1 MKYDINSLNEEQ
13 LAPLKQV
20 EGAVLVT
27 AGAGSGKTRLLT
39 HRIAYL
45 LEECGTSPYSVLAI
59 TFTNKAAGE
68 MKSRVADMVAGADRV
83 WISTFHSM
91 CAKILRM
98 DIAHLPPFTKDFS
111 IYSESDSDKAL
122 KEVLAERGIADE
134 KIKKSVSFHLS
145 NWKNGIQSLSEYI
158 ETHDDSQDMEIIG
171 KCIFAYQEKLKKNN
185 ALDFDD
191 LLAKTVEL
199 FTKCPEVFSYYTNRF
214 EYILV
219 DEFQDT
225 NTIQYHLVK
234 MLASVHGN
242 IFCVGDEDQCIYS
255 WRGANFQ
262 NIFNFKKDFPN
273 AKLFKLERNY
283 RSTPEIITIANN
295 VIKNNKARLNK
306 NMWTEKNGGQK
317 PLLFNAYDERDEA
330 LFVAKNISKL
340 INEGYSYD
348 DMAILMRV
356 NALSR
361 SFEEAFLSYNIP
373 HRIFGGFKFY
383 ERVEIRNLIAYLRLF
398 VNPKDDVSFSRIIN
412 FPKRGIGEGTL
423 AKLQAI
429 DHEKSLLENA
439 IGDVLPLTALYK
451 KFEPFVV
458 SFKKVKECNVKKLSE
473 FVEAMIKIFNIRGAY
488 NPKDEEDI
496 NRLLNVEQFVS
507 SVKEYEALNP
517 EATLGDFLENIT
529 LSSEN
534 DEIGQGGAVTIAT
547 VHAVKGLEFKV
558 VFVVGL
564 EEGLFPISRA
574 MNSNHELEEERR
586 LMYVAITRAEERLFM
601 SHCTKRYMYRESQY
615 QTPSRFCRELGIL
628 SLEEKRNDNN
638 GYGSSFNRDNLG
650 TRSQNG
656 YGNNYG
662 GFKSSSFGN
671 SYGGRTSQD
680 TSGFGG
686 SDYFNQTYPQSNSS
700 TKTFNHS
707 TFMKNEKKEEKRFDV
722 SKYKVGQRLS
732 HTRFGEGELVAI
744 SDDGLVGDIVFDDF
758 GKKSLMLELA
768 PLEILEG

>member
-13 LAPLKQV
+13 LAPLKQIK
-20 EGAVLVT
+20 GAVLVT

-39 HRIAYL
+39 HRVAYL
-45 LEECGTSPYSVLAI
+45 LDEYKVNPYNILAI

-68 MKSRVADMVAGADRV
+68 MKSRVADMAEGADRV

-98 DIAHLPPFTKDFS
+98 DIASMPPFTKDFS
-111 IYSESDSDKAL
+111 IYSESDSEKAL
-122 KEVLAERGIADE
+122 KEVLAERGIADD

-145 NWKNGIQSLSEYI
+145 NWKNGMQSLSEYL
-158 ETHDDSQDMEIIG
+158 ETHDDEHDMDVIG
-171 KCIFAYQEKLKKNN
+171 KCIYAYQEKLKRNN

-199 FTKCPEVFSYYTNRF
+199 FKTCPNVLSYYANRF

-225 NTIQYHLVK
+225 NTIQYELVK

-242 IFCVGDEDQCIYS
+242 LFAVGDEDQCIYS

-262 NIFNFKKDFPN
+262 NIFNFKKDYPE

-283 RSTPEIITIANN
+283 RSSPEIITIANN

-306 NMWTEKNGGQK
+306 NMWTEKSQGQK
-317 PLLFNAYDERDEA
+317 PILFNAYDERDEA

-340 INEGYSYD
+340 INEGYDYN
-348 DMAILMRV
+348 DMAVLMRV

-383 ERVEIRNLIAYLRLF
+383 ERVEIRNIIGYLRLF
-398 VNPKDDVSFSRIIN
+398 VNPKDDVSFARIIN
-412 FPKRGIGEGTL
+412 FPKRGIGDGTI

-429 DHEKSLLENA
+429 DYDKSLLENA
-439 IGDVLPLTALYK
+439 VGDVLPAATALYK
-451 KFEPFVV
+451 KFEPFIQGYNRC
-458 SFKKVKECNVKKLSE
+458 KEFNYKKLSE
-473 FVEAMIKIFNIRGAY
+473 FVEEVLKAFNIRSAY
-488 NPKDEEDI
+488 NPKDEEDM

-517 EATLGDFLENIT
+517 EATLSDFLENIT

-574 MNSNHELEEERR
+574 LNSNHELEEERR

-615 QTPSRFCRELGIL
+615 QTPSRFCRELGVL
-628 SLEEKRNDNN
+628 SLEEVKKENAFKSNN
-638 GYGSSFNRDNLG
+638 YSSNSFNSYNKSYN
-650 TRSQNG
+650 RSE
-656 YGNNYG
+656 Y
-662 GFKSSSFGN
+662 
-671 SYGGRTSQD
+671 SQD
-680 TSGFGG
+680 TNSFGG
-686 SDYFNQTYPQSNSS
+686 SDYFNQTQKSNV
-700 TKTFNHS
+700 FNHKS
-707 TFMKNEKKEEKRFDV
+707 FMQKEKVEEKQKKDV
-722 SKYKVGQRLS
+722 SKYSIGQRVS
-732 HTRFGEGELVAI
+732 HPRFGEGEIVEI
-744 SDDGLVGDIVFDDF
+744 SSDGLVGDIIFEDF

-768 PLEILEG
+768 PLEILEA

>member
-39 HRIAYL
+39 HRVAYL
-45 LEECGTSPYSVLAI
+45 LEECGVRPFNILAI

-68 MKSRVADMVAGADRV
+68 MKTRVADMVAGAENV

-98 DIAHLPPFTKDFS
+98 DIAHLSPFTKDFS
-111 IYSESDSDKAL
+111 IYSESDSEKAL
-122 KEVLAERGIADE
+122 KEVLAERGVNDD
-134 KIKKSVSFHLS
+134 KIKKSVAFHLS
-145 NWKNGIQSLSEYI
+145 NWKNGMQTLSEYLD
-158 ETHDDSQDMEIIG
+158 THDDACDMDVIG
-171 KCIFAYQEKLKKNN
+171 SCIRAYQEKLKKNN

-199 FTKCPEVFSYYTNRF
+199 FKTCPDVLSYYANRF

-225 NTIQYHLVK
+225 NTIQYELVK

-242 IFCVGDEDQCIYS
+242 LFAVGDEDQCIYS

-262 NIFNFKKDFPN
+262 NIFNFKKDFPE

-283 RSTPEIITIANN
+283 RSSKGIITIANN
-295 VIKNNKARLNK
+295 VIKNNQARLNK
-306 NMWTEKNGGQK
+306 NMWTEKGEGEK
-317 PLLFNAYDERDEA
+317 PVLFNAYDERDEA

-348 DMAILMRV
+348 DMAVLMRV

-383 ERVEIRNLIAYLRLF
+383 ERVEIRNLIGYLRLF
-398 VNPKDDVSFSRIIN
+398 VNPRDDVSFARIIN

-423 AKLQAI
+423 AKLASI
-429 DHEKSLLENA
+429 DPEKSLLENA
-439 IGDVLPLTALYK
+439 ISQRFMATSLYK
-451 KFEPFVV
+451 KFQSFVEGYN
-458 SFKKVKECNVKKLSE
+458 KVKEANTHKLSE
-473 FVEAMIKIFNIRGAY
+473 FVEEMIKAFGIRGAY
-488 NPKDEEDI
+488 NPKEEEDM
-496 NRLLNVEQFVS
+496 NRLLNIEQFVS
-507 SVKEYEALNP
+507 SVKEFEALNP

-558 VFVVGL
+558 VFIIGL

-574 MNSNHELEEERR
+574 LNSTGELEEERR

-601 SHCTKRYMYRESQY
+601 THTTRRYLYRESQY

-628 SLEEKRNDNN
+628 SLEPAK
-638 GYGSSFNRDNLG
+638 RDNFA
-650 TRSQNG
+650 R
-656 YGNNYG
+656 
-662 GFKSSSFGN
+662 SSFGGASYGN
-671 SYGGRTSQD
+671 SSYGGYGKNNYS
-680 TSGFGG
+680 SGGYSKNEYSHTNEFGG
-686 SDYFNQTYPQSNSS
+686 SDYFAQSQPKQNL
-700 TKTFNHS
+700 FNHKS
-707 TFMKNEKKEEKRFDV
+707 FMQKEKTEENPRKDV
-722 SKYKVGQRLS
+722 SVYKVGQRLS
-732 HTRFGEGELVAI
+732 HPRFGEGELVEV
-744 SDDGLVGDIVFDDF
+744 SSDGLVGDIVFDDF

-768 PLEILEG
+768 PLEILEE

>member
-1 MKYDINSLNEEQ
+1 MKYDINTLNEEQ

-39 HRIAYL
+39 HRVAYL
-45 LEECGTSPYSVLAI
+45 LEECKVSPYNILAI

-68 MKSRVADMVAGADRV
+68 MKSRVADMVEGADRV

-98 DIAHLPPFTKDFS
+98 DIASLPPFTKDFS
-111 IYSESDSDKAL
+111 IYSESDSEKAL
-122 KEVLAERGIADE
+122 KEVLAERGVADD
-134 KIKKSVSFHLS
+134 KIKKSVAFHIS
-145 NWKNGIQSLSEYI
+145 NWKNGMQSLDEYLDS
-158 ETHDDSQDMEIIG
+158 HDDANDMDVVG
-171 KCIFAYQEKLKKNN
+171 KCIYAYQEKLKKNN

-199 FTKCPEVFSYYTNRF
+199 FKSCPQVLSYYANRF

-225 NTIQYHLVK
+225 NTIQYELVK

-242 IFCVGDEDQCIYS
+242 LFAVGDEDQCIYS

-262 NIFNFKKDFPN
+262 NIFNFKKDFPD

-283 RSTPEIITIANN
+283 RSSPQIITVANN

-306 NMWTEKNGGQK
+306 NMWTEKEEGKK
-317 PLLFNAYDERDEA
+317 PILFNAYDERDEA

-340 INEGYSYD
+340 LSEGYNYD

-398 VNPKDDVSFSRIIN
+398 VNPRDDVSFARIIN
-412 FPKRGIGEGTL
+412 FPKRGIGDGTI

-429 DHEKSLLENA
+429 DPEKSLLEIA
-439 IGDVLPLTALYK
+439 VGDVLPSATALYK
-451 KFEPFVV
+451 KFEPFIV
-458 SFKKVKECNVKKLSE
+458 SYKKVKECNAKKLSE
-473 FVEAMIKIFNIRGAY
+473 FVEEMIKAFAIRQAY
-488 NPKDEEDI
+488 NPKDEEDM
-496 NRLLNVEQFVS
+496 NRLLNIEQFVS
-507 SVKEYEALNP
+507 SVKEFEALNP
-517 EATLGDFLENIT
+517 DASLGDFLENIT

-564 EEGLFPISRA
+564 EEGLFPITRA
-574 MNSNHELEEERR
+574 LNSNYELEEERR

-601 SHCTKRYMYRESQY
+601 THCSKRYMYRESQY

-628 SLEEKRNDNN
+628 ALEEVKKDNRYDGSFGGGYNSSRSSGNN
-638 GYGSSFNRDNLG
+638 GGNYSSYNKNYS
-650 TRSQNG
+650 TRSEYSQEST
-656 YGNNYG
+656 
-662 GFKSSSFGN
+662 SS
-671 SYGGRTSQD
+671 
-680 TSGFGG
+680 FGG
-686 SDYFNQTYPQSNSS
+686 SDYFSQTNQKQNVFNH
-700 TKTFNHS
+700 KTF
-707 TFMKNEKKEEKRFDV
+707 MQKEKVEEKPKKGV
-722 SKYKVGQRLS
+722 SIYKVGQKLS
-732 HTRFGEGELVAI
+732 HPRFGEGELVSI

-768 PLEILEG
+768 PLEILEGNT

>member
-1 MKYDINSLNEEQ
+1 MKYDINTLNEEQ

-20 EGAVLVT
+20 GGAVLVT

-39 HRIAYL
+39 HRVAYL
-45 LEECGTSPYSVLAI
+45 LEECNVSPYNILAI

-98 DIAHLPPFTKDFS
+98 DIASLPPFTKDFS
-111 IYSESDSDKAL
+111 IYSESDSEKAL
-122 KEVLAERGIADE
+122 KEVLAERGIADD
-134 KIKKSVSFHLS
+134 KIKKSVAFHIS
-145 NWKNGIQSLSEYI
+145 NWKNGMQSLGEYI
-158 ETHDDSQDMEIIG
+158 DSHDDENDMELIG
-171 KCIFAYQEKLKKNN
+171 RCIHSYQEKLKKNN

-199 FTKCPEVFSYYTNRF
+199 FKKNPQILDYYANRF
-214 EYILV
+214 QYILV

-225 NTIQYHLVK
+225 NTIQYELVK

-242 IFCVGDEDQCIYS
+242 LFAVGDEDQCIYS

-262 NIFNFKKDFPN
+262 NIFNFKKDFPE

-283 RSTPEIITIANN
+283 RSSPEIITVANN
-295 VIKNNKARLNK
+295 VIRNNRERLNK
-306 NMWTEKNGGQK
+306 NMWTEKSTGQK
-317 PLLFNAYDERDEA
+317 PVLFNAYDERDEA
-330 LFVAKNISKL
+330 LFVAKNVAKL
-340 INEGYSYD
+340 LNEGYSYE
-348 DMAILMRV
+348 DMAVLMRV

-383 ERVEIRNLIAYLRLF
+383 ERVEIRNLIAYLRLY
-398 VNPKDDVSFSRIIN
+398 VNPKDDVSFARIIN
-412 FPKRGIGEGTL
+412 FPKRGIGDGTI

-429 DHEKSLLENA
+429 DPSKSLLEIA
-439 IGDVLPLTALYK
+439 TGDVLPATPLYK
-451 KFEPFVV
+451 KFQPFVEAYN
-458 SFKKVKECNVKKLSE
+458 KVKEYNVHKLSE

-488 NPKDEEDI
+488 NPKDEEDM
-496 NRLLNVEQFVS
+496 NRLLNVEQFIS

-558 VFVVGL
+558 VFVIGL
-564 EEGLFPISRA
+564 EEGMFPISRA
-574 MNSNHELEEERR
+574 LNSNAELEEERR

-601 SHCTKRYMYRESQY
+601 THCSRRYLYRESQY

-628 SLEEKRNDNN
+628 ALEEVKKDNN
-638 GYGSSFNRDNLG
+638 FS
-650 TRSQNG
+650 
-656 YGNNYG
+656 G
-662 GFKSSSFGN
+662 GGRFGN
-671 SYGGRTSQD
+671 SL
-680 TSGFGG
+680 GG
-686 SDYFNQTYPQSNSS
+686 SNWSGGNSYKNSYRSEYSQESFSHNDYSQKNQ
-700 TKTFNHS
+700 KIFNHKA
-707 TFMKNEKKEEKRFDV
+707 FMQKEKEEYKPKKDV
-722 SKYKVGQRLS
+722 SMYKVGQKLS
-732 HTRFGEGELVAI
+732 HTRFGEGVLVEI
-744 SDDGLVGDIVFDDF
+744 SDDGLVGDIIFDDY

-768 PLEILEG
+768 PLEILED